1 LRPMIRPV
9 TRSKRAGAFCFI
21 LLCVPTLVA
30 QTSGADPLPSWN
42 EGTSKEAIVE
52 FVGRVTQAGS
62 SDFVKPE
69 DRIATFDNDG
79 TLWSEQPMYVELA
92 FTFDRVKQ
100 LAPKHPEWQMQQPFA
115 AVLHHDMK
123 AVAASG
129 DRGVIELFMATHS
142 GMTTDEFNKIVN
154 DWITQAKHPRFHRL
168 YTECVFQP
176 MLELLAYLRENGF
189 KTYIVSGGEQ
199 EFMRPW
205 AQRVYGIPPERV
217 IGTMFKMQFTTVEGV
232 PGLERLAAVDSIDDG
247 PGKPVNIQ
255 RFIGKRP
262 IAAFGNSDGDLQ
274 MLEWTTAG
282 KGARLGLL
290 VHHTDAVREYRYDRE
305 SSMGKLDKGLI
316 EATTGHWTVV
326 DTAKDWKVMF
336 PPTSTAPET
345 GANHLPK

>member
-1 LRPMIRPV
+1 MVAMQTRIRTRTVVASCFFLFWLPV
-9 TRSKRAGAFCFI
+9 
-21 LLCVPTLVA
+21 LQA
-30 QTSGADPLPSWN
+30 QATSADPLPSWN
-42 EGTSKEAIVE
+42 DGTSKAAIVD
-52 FVGRVTQAGS
+52 FVTRVTHPGS

-100 LAPKHPEWQMQQPFA
+100 LAPKHPEWQTQQPFA
-115 AVLHHDMK
+115 GVLHHDMK
-123 AVAASG
+123 AIAASG
-129 DRGVIELFMATHS
+129 DRGVIELFLATHS
-142 GMTTDEFNKIVN
+142 GMTTEQFAKIVD
-154 DWITQAKHPRFHRL
+154 DWISHAKHPRFHTL

-176 MLELLAYLRENGF
+176 MLELLAYLRDNGF

-205 AQRVYGIPPERV
+205 ALRVYGIPPEQV
-217 IGTMFKMQFTTVEGV
+217 IGTMFKTRFTTVEGV
-232 PGLERLAAVDSIDDG
+232 PAIERLAAVDSIDDG

-274 MLEWTTAG
+274 MLEWATTG
-282 KGARLGLL
+282 SGPHLGLL
-290 VHHTDAVREYRYDRE
+290 VHHTDAVREYSYDRA
-305 SSMGKLDKGLI
+305 SSMGKLDKGLV
-316 EATTGHWTVV
+316 EATTAHWTVV

-336 PPTSTAPET
+336 PP
-345 GANHLPK
+345 ANGTLP